1 MAVRDM
7 DVAAWMIGVCLMR
20 AKLLAFA
27 VSSFC
32 CGVAG
37 ALFAYAYLR
46 IVESEDSSVASTFE
60 LMVFGALIIFFTIV
74 EPHALA
80 RLWQVAKE
88 DRRLWTFSHRMPEP
102 AAHFPVTRCCVPP
115 MLRQA
120 RRQIVVQ
127 EPVAS
132 GGRQ

>member
-7 DVAAWMIGVCLMR
+7 DVAAWVIGVCLMR

-27 VSSFC
+27 VNSFC
-32 CGVAG
+32 CGIAG
-37 ALFAYAYLR
+37 ALYAYAYLG
-46 IVESEDSSVASTFE
+46 IVEPEDTSAASTFE

-88 DRRLWTFSHRMPEP
+88 DRRLWTFSHRNAGAGRP
-102 AAHFPVTRCCVPP
+102 FPVTRCCVPP

-127 EPVAS
+127 EPVS
-132 GGRQ
+132 PGGRQ